1 MEENRVFSG
10 AGELCRRLT
19 GWDPR
24 ILVLPTEIAKVYMD
38 EREGTLHDPL
48 IDALGQGCTRP
59 SPHTPRRQTGN

>member
-38 EREGTLHDPL
+38 ERKGILHDPL
-48 IDALGQGCTRP
+48 IDALGHGLRRAIAA
-59 SPHTPRRQTGN
+59 HTPQGR